1 MHIQIFE
8 SLQIEGLYVKGLTVM
23 DGATWMGN
31 EQPVQAEAASPFIK
45 DVTDLHWPIEIHSEL
60 HL

>member
-1 MHIQIFE
+1 MHVRIFE
-8 SLQIEGLYVKGLTVM
+8 SLQLEGLYVRELTVM

-31 EQPVQAEAASPFIK
+31 EQLVQAEAASPFIK
-45 DVTDLHWPIEIHSEL
+45 DVTDSHWPMEIDSKV